1 MEMKFSHVS
10 NLFWWKLLFWALYFM
25 NYTLFIEKF
34 ALKLLIQLKD
44 ILLAYMVSILMFPEA
59 RKRVNA

>member
-34 ALKLLIQLKD
+34 ALLTQSKD
-44 ILLAYMVSILMFPEA
+44 ILLAYMVSILMSPEA
-59 RKRVNA
+59 RKLVNV

>member
-1 MEMKFSHVS
+1 
-10 NLFWWKLLFWALYFM
+10 M

-59 RKRVNA
+59 RKLVNA